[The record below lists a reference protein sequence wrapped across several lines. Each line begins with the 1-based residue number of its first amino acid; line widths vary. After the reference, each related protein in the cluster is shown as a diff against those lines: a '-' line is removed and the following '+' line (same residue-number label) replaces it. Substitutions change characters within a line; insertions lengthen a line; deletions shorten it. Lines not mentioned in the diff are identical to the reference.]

1 MGRGRPRKKP
11 VTVAQTAPAP
21 VKVLKSPS
29 DLVAL
34 MARYHEASGGKNRG
48 MFEDLKADIYR
59 LWLLDYNDWRLGE
72 VRATGTSD
80 RVYHEWL
87 RKFERAFGSV

>member
-1 MGRGRPRKKP
+1 MGRGRPRKRP
-11 VTVAQTAPAP
+11 AATQIVAAP

-29 DLVAL
+29 DLVSL

-72 VRATGTSD
+72 IRATGTSD